1 LEIEKFNRAVK
12 DFSTQRNAKEAMMKN
27 EKDVVIVKVTLK
39 YLSALR
45 KEVGRHMDPET
56 AEVLW
61 DIGQIMDPYGDE
73 GPNLPKELQQGGDN
87 YFVRSPGSDLW
98 ICFTDLPEATVKY
111 LWANQKFQKAEEEG
125 MRSRRWKP
133 TSHFDV
139 RHRRED
145 VKQKE

>member
-1 LEIEKFNRAVK
+1 
-12 DFSTQRNAKEAMMKN
+12 MKN

-45 KEVGRHMDPET
+45 KEVGRHIDPET

-61 DIGQIMDPYGDE
+61 DIGQIMDPSGDE

-111 LWANQKFQKAEEEG
+111 LPFDFCD
-125 MRSRRWKP
+125 RSPVDLRRGRIG
-133 TSHFDV
+133 V
-139 RHRRED
+139 RREHVRRPEAQHGFNVD
-145 VKQKE
+145 TIRLQRRAHGVVTYPIRFPEHSR